1 MNPALLYDYLMN
13 LQPMEAGIL
22 GAVIVATAAL
32 THSAIEK
39 LWSSLITPLMPKR
52 SNEVMVAATI
62 LATFVYA
69 AFDMPVAIMAMHEL
83 GFAWAVVVAAVPVI
97 LWLILTLIA
106 GPMGA
111 IIATILIFL
120 TRL

>member
-1 MNPALLYDYLMN
+1 MNTALLYDYIMN
-13 LQPMEAGIL
+13 LQPIHAGII
-22 GAVIVATAAL
+22 GALVVLTAAL
-32 THSAIEK
+32 IYGTIEK
-39 LWSSLITPLMPKR
+39 IWHCVITPIIPKR

-69 AFDMPVAIMAMHEL
+69 AFDMPTAMVAMHEL
-83 GFAWAVVVAAVPVI
+83 GFAWAVLVAAVPVI